1 MSLIASDFC
10 IVAISKSEF
19 DSDLGYARR
28 TDTYNNW
35 TIKYLC
41 PNGGILAVDIV
52 DNAGHY
58 YSIAADHIDPCEGI
72 DVFFDYAKNAI
83 HQLMI

>member
-41 PNGGILAVDIV
+41 PNGGILAVDIA
-52 DNAGHY
+52 DNAGRY